1 MKGIGIALCLVA
13 FAAHGGVNVL
23 SDLPWIGDGL
33 PDRNG
38 ADWYEEDPAPEF
50 KAEFVLP
57 PGVTETKIHF
67 VCAGFGSFSLDGSYM
82 NPDGL
87 DTLWTP
93 YDKTVYSTTT
103 RTIRVTDATN
113 TVFVR
118 LGNGFYNLP
127 PLRFWGHRLFREVVA
142 HGRPCFKMAIDGVER
157 PLEWRWRKTNVI
169 RNSVYLGTEI
179 DATRPEDTEWKPAA
193 VVKGPKGKIVEWP
206 STNPGMISSDVHHGT
221 ARWLKEGEVQVVDF
235 GVNASG
241 VPEFIF
247 KNAARGTRVEIRER
261 FVQQQQIVPVLQ
273 RAGQQFIRRE
283 SQIGLHF
290 GTRHTDAPPN
300 LGEFRPRFA
309 RDAENP
315 DVGGVGQGAV
325 TRDEREKRRLAA
337 AVFSPQ
343 NPALALAN
351 RP

>member
-1 MKGIGIALCLVA
+1 MI
-13 FAAHGGVNVL
+13 AAHALLANGGQL
-23 SDLPWIGDGL
+23 MALPWIGDGL

-157 PLEWRWRKTNVI
+157 PLEWRWRKTNVV

-179 DATRPEDTEWKPAA
+179 DATRPARSMSSRRRPAR
-193 VVKGPKGKIVEWP
+193 
-206 STNPGMISSDVHHGT
+206 SSAATVGR
-221 ARWLKEGEVQVVDF
+221 ARRMSP
-235 GVNASG
+235 ASATRMSA
-241 VPEFIF
+241 
-247 KNAARGTRVEIRER
+247 AARRASASRRRSPGTSSATRKSAGRNI
-261 FVQQQQIVPVLQ
+261 FWA
-273 RAGQQFIRRE
+273 RAM
-283 SQIGLHF
+283 
-290 GTRHTDAPPN
+290 
-300 LGEFRPRFA
+300 PRA
-309 RDAENP
+309 RC
-315 DVGGVGQGAV
+315 V
-325 TRDEREKRRLAA
+325 R
-337 AVFSPQ
+337 
-343 NPALALAN
+343 
-351 RP
+351 